1 MSLFLGLEFVSL
13 ALYIMVSFNSTS
25 SKSVEA
31 GLKYFIIG
39 SVGSVFFLYGISV
52 VYGFFGTLNFFKL
65 TTLFSL
71 CLITEFGF
79 FYDYFLFS
87 VMLIVFSLFIKI
99 GVAPLHVWMVD
110 VYRGLNFFNFFFFS
124 IFPKFCFFFVLVRL
138 FFSVFFFNSSDFIFV
153 FLIFGMLSIF
163 IGTIGAFGSKNLKS
177 IFVYTSI
184 SHTGFILLGL
194 LLFTRV
200 AIFVGLYY
208 MIGYFFLML
217 ALCLIL
223 MTCDLGNSTFVFED
237 LYDFSNYRALNL
249 STSVFLVS
257 ILFSMAGLP
266 PFLGFFM
273 KFYVFL
279 VLFLSGSLV
288 LIGSGIVLLFFNVLN
303 AYVYIRL
310 IFFVIFEE
318 RYTGFYIGGG
328 FLGLINFM
336 FFFFN
341 VFFFIFFSFLDLDF
355 FSRLES
361 FF

>member
-1 MSLFLGLEFVSL
+1 
-13 ALYIMVSFNSTS
+13 
-25 SKSVEA
+25 
-31 GLKYFIIG
+31 
-39 SVGSVFFLYGISV
+39 
-52 VYGFFGTLNFFKL
+52 
-65 TTLFSL
+65 
-71 CLITEFGF
+71 
-79 FYDYFLFS
+79 
-87 VMLIVFSLFIKI
+87 
-99 GVAPLHVWMVD
+99 
-110 VYRGLNFFNFFFFS
+110 
-124 IFPKFCFFFVLVRL
+124 
-138 FFSVFFFNSSDFIFV
+138 
-153 FLIFGMLSIF
+153 MLSIF

-288 LIGSGIVLLFFNVLN
+288 LMCSGIFILFFNVLN
-303 AYVYIRL
+303 VYVYIRL

-328 FLGLINFM
+328 LLGLINFM